1 MMHEQIERHLGRIE
15 GKQAEASY
23 KTHRSNL
30 RDFDR
35 WLQEQDQELTELS
48 SLKLE
53 DYFLQQKREDYAP
66 NTISSRYESVRAL
79 FKRLAG
85 RYDEIDE
92 TPFEDLERN
101 EFVDKRTKKHSQ
113 TSISYVSK
121 EDMEALCDHSPSPQL
136 RNELIIRLLWQT
148 GIRKCELGEITFDDL
163 DRDAREIEVWSE
175 KSKEWRTVFYQDSL
189 DLLLDQWIEGGYRAS
204 FAPAEQSSHLFVT
217 ERSEKLAPDTV
228 NTKIVKPAAEAAGIQ
243 EVMYEDQSGSKRHRI
258 TPHALRHGHAV
269 HALKSGIDVR
279 TVQKHLGH
287 SSLETTME
295 YLQLINDDVKDA
307 YAAEFGSS

>member
-1 MMHEQIERHLGRIE
+1 MHEQIQRHLKRIQ
-15 GKQAEASY
+15 GKKAESSY

-35 WLQEQDQELTELS
+35 WLQDQERELTDLS
-48 SLKLE
+48 PLDLE

-85 RYDEIDE
+85 RYDELDE
-92 TPFEDLERN
+92 NPFDNLERK
-101 EFVDKRTKKHSQ
+101 EFVEKRTKKHSR

-121 EDMEALCDHSPSPQL
+121 QELEALCDNVPDPPI

-148 GIRKCELGEITFDDL
+148 GIRKCELVEITFEDL
-163 DRDAREIEVWSE
+163 DRDAREINVWSE

-189 DLLLDQWIEGGYRAS
+189 DVLLDQWLDGGYRATY
-204 FAPAEQSSHLFVT
+204 APAERSPYLFVT
-217 ERSEKLAPDTV
+217 ERSEQLATDTV
-228 NTKIVKPAAEAAGIQ
+228 NAKIVKPAAEAAGIQ
-243 EVMYEDQSGSKRHRI
+243 EVMYEDQSGSKRYRI

-295 YLQLINDDVKDA
+295 YLQLIDEDVRDA
-307 YAAEFGSS
+307 YTAEFMG